1 MDIYKKIQKT
11 RDNCIAQEKRTAV
24 QSVESSAELFRLSN
38 HKGIYKEVGRSEAL
52 CVLKNVLHKDMAY
65 STTVMSS
72 EKAQNIAN
80 EFVEQFGD
88 DAVFYTNGQFGKALS
103 DPSIGPSW
111 TPATDATFDTG
122 VIVIAGGVVGCVW
135 FMDED

>member
-24 QSVESSAELFRLSN
+24 QSVESAAELFELSN
-38 HKGIYKEVGRSEAL
+38 HKGIYKEVERSEAL

-65 STTVMSS
+65 STTIMSS
-72 EKAQNIAN
+72 EKAQNLAN
-80 EFVEQFGD
+80 EFVQQFGD
-88 DAVFYTNGQFGKALS
+88 DAVFYTNGQFGKALG

-122 VIVIAGGVVGCVW
+122 VIVIADGVVGCVW